1 MSQTAS
7 QTSAEENERFG
18 QIRSYD
24 FRQPKLIS
32 KEVLRLMKGMHEPY
46 LRHIKRMYS
55 TLLGQP
61 VNVTLSG
68 TRQVNFSAYLS
79 EIQQPSA
86 IYTFNIEELGDW
98 AVLELDPSF
107 CIHCVELQSGGFGET
122 PGEARQLTRV
132 EQIIIDRLVGKMLR
146 ELSHIWSSYLP
157 FTIHHHVYEPKP
169 DSIRSISAHSNG
181 ILMHFSIEFGQ
192 ETRPF
197 FICYPYSLVESKGMK
212 EITHIEDAPA
222 SHKAHPGDQKLLE
235 EDLKRVEVDLKVLL
249 GTTRMSLQQLISLSE
264 GDTLMLDQPI
274 EEPLKIRV
282 GNQIKMTGYPGSMNG
297 KRAVKIFNIAKN
309 GMHSLDF

>member
-1 MSQTAS
+1 MNQTVN
-7 QTSAEENERFG
+7 QTPAEQNERYG
-18 QIRSYD
+18 QIRAYD

-32 KEVLRLMKGMHEPY
+32 KEVMRLMKGIHEPY

-55 TLLGQP
+55 NLLGEP
-61 VNVTLSG
+61 VEVSLTG
-68 TRQVNFSAYLS
+68 TRQVNYSAYLS

-86 IYTFNIEELGDW
+86 LYTFNIEELGDW

-107 CIHCVELQSGGFGET
+107 CIYCVELQSGGYGEM
-122 PGEARQLTRV
+122 PAEARTLTRV
-132 EQIIIDRLVGKMLR
+132 EEIIINRLVGKMLR

-157 FTIHHHVYEPKP
+157 FSIQHHVYEPKP
-169 DSIRSISAHSNG
+169 DSIRSISAHSIG
-181 ILMHFSIEFGQ
+181 ILMHFSVEFGDQ
-192 ETRPF
+192 KRSF
-197 FICYPYSLVESKGMK
+197 SICYPNSLIESKGMK
-212 EITHIEDAPA
+212 EITHIEDAP
-222 SHKAHPGDQKLLE
+222 STHKAHPGDQKLLE

-249 GTTRMSLQQLISLSE
+249 GTTSMSLRQLISLTK
-264 GDTLMLDQPI
+264 GDTLMLNQPI

-297 KRAVKIFNIAKN
+297 KRAVKIFNIVKN